1 MEKKYNVIVRCSDED
16 LLVTDQYG
24 QTEFTLDRATEV
36 ARDQAVVCDSIE
48 VHICEV
54 GKARL

>member
-1 MEKKYNVIVRCSDED
+1 MEKKYNVIVRCSDAD

-36 ARDQAVVCDSIE
+36 ARDQAVVCDGIE

-54 GKARL
+54 DM